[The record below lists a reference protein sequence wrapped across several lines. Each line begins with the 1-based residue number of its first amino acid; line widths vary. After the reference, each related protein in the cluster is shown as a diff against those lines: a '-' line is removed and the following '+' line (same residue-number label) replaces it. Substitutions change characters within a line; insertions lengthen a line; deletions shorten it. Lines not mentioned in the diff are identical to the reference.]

1 MNKGLPTYFF
11 TMRNND
17 YQTWSTWSTSLMIDE
32 TTYRWSILALT
43 CSSLNHWYWSQ
54 YLIHTNQWW
63 ENTQSEKCFTC
74 IELSTM
80 LLTHFSHW
88 TSPEYFHTFFLTILQ
103 NLEIQHHCHFT
114 QCSQHHCHFTHMFT
128 TPLVTLPN
136 VLNLV
141 ICWYLISF
149 CSTIIMRFGG
159 QDETLQIN
167 PCPWTL

>member
-114 QCSQHHCHFTHMFT
+114 QCSQHHCHFTQCSQHHCHFT
-128 TPLVTLPN
+128 QCSQLGDLLVFNFFLQHH
-136 VLNLV
+136 
-141 ICWYLISF
+141 YYEK
-149 CSTIIMRFGG
+149 
-159 QDETLQIN
+159 DETLQIN